1 MKRNKVQLLVA
12 KLFRLELKE
21 LPVSH
26 NVKDRLFR
34 FIFSKDKKA
43 LLQLYNALNNS
54 NYQDPDELEIL
65 TLQNVIYLSMKNDLA
80 FTIFLYLSVSSFIM
94 GARRFRKSKSCV
106 FQIPSHNH
114 R

>member
-1 MKRNKVQLLVA
+1 MKRNKTHQLLA

-21 LPVSH
+21 LPVTH

-34 FIFSKDKKA
+34 FIFEKDKVA

-54 NYQDPDELEIL
+54 DYQNPDDLEIL

-80 FTIFLYLSVSSFIM
+80 FTIVGILNLYEQL
-94 GARRFRKSKSCV
+94 
-106 FQIPSHNH
+106 Q
-114 R
+114 